1 LNYLGHLFLSGDD
14 KWIML
19 GNLLVDFAKGNRFDR
34 FDTRIHEGIKL
45 HRRIDHYMDNHEI
58 VLELSKQVSAELPKV
73 APIAIDIVFDHLLA
87 KHWETYHA
95 QPLETFLDEFFDFH
109 LNRNDVLLPDQPRE
123 LLFRLNERRMIHHY
137 TNPLTIDRIA
147 NHLESRLSFDTQ
159 LPRCR
164 AVYEAYPKVFETS
177 FHLFMEE
184 VVNIFPSLN

>member
-19 GNLLVDFAKGNRFDR
+19 GNLLGDFAKGNRFDR

-58 VLELSKQVSAELPKV
+58 VLELSKQVSVALPKV

-87 KHWETYHA
+87 KHWETYHT
-95 QPLETFLDEFFDFH
+95 QPMETFLDEFFDFH

-137 TNPLTIDRIA
+137 SNPLTIDRIA

-164 AVYEAYPKVFETS
+164 AVYEANPQVFETS

-184 VVNIFPSLN
+184 VVNIFPSPY